1 LRATE
6 VKRRTSFRLHQVSH
20 LLLGG
25 IIALGVVGAVQQVGF
40 ITHPNTLTTSA
51 WNTATALRT
60 ASGSLFLG
68 ILGVEICLIG
78 WISRFMVIKVER
90 SVNTRKTAWLLE
102 GLTICC
108 AVEAGFKLWSSIKYD
123 GWVVREGAVGAMVV
137 LPEVLALILIST
149 VDLSDLGDVRF
160 VWQSRFEQEPV
171 VETFGRSKDVER
183 A

>member
-1 LRATE
+1 LRAVE

-40 ITHPNTLTTSA
+40 ITHPDTVTPSA
-51 WNTATALRT
+51 WNTAKALRT
-60 ASGSLFLG
+60 SSGSLFLG
-68 ILGVEICLIG
+68 ILGAEICLVG
-78 WISRFMVIKVER
+78 WISSFMVIKVER
-90 SVNTRKTAWLLE
+90 PVNTRKTGCLLV

-108 AVEAGFKLWSSIKYD
+108 TVEAGYKLWSAITYD
-123 GWVVREGAVGAMVV
+123 GWVVKEGAVGVMVV
-137 LPEVLALILIST
+137 LPEILALILIST

-160 VWQSRFEQEPV
+160 VWQRRIEQEPV
-171 VETFGRSKDVER
+171 MENFGRSKDVES